1 MAARNV
7 QPYAELVTP
16 HLVRPHRRPS
26 YVSRI
31 DLSSVVHLFLERP
44 QDESAEQSL
53 ASGLVAL
60 FDALM
65 AHAPA
70 NVRERVA
77 EAPAGQLLL
86 FEGERDDVWRVSADA
101 RSGAGWV
108 EREAWRS
115 SRIASLELLASFGVP
130 EDAIGHVTWWRS
142 TRGGSH
148 TDSLP
153 GHGGAA
159 ADVAAYSLRLVL
171 VDALGA
177 YDSPTGKRLRELLSP
192 YSTLHWRQ
200 VARRVLASQSVPGL
214 PRDDRVYEI
223 RASEALRARRE
234 LAAIFAGM
242 REAFA
247 QRDQSTPAHEMAVA
261 WSKAQPT
268 WISPSRRREHYPRWY
283 CPEQLRPLPPLGGDT
298 LLGNILAQLILEG
311 DYEKDSAAA
320 LPMELIASGGRALS
334 TTGWAESTRNVRH
347 RLRDLAVGLLDQE
360 LYGRGIESRRGT
372 RAVLSLDAEDVTNR
386 ATSLGRD
393 DSVVDPAL
401 KHVDRELDF
410 DLFGAALSP
419 RLGPAYQEALILA
432 IEGVRTDS
440 TLLAVCAR
448 RGVSYDLVRKRLER
462 ARRLTRES
470 SSIMSQRQSQLSL
483 P

>member
-1 MAARNV
+1 M
-7 QPYAELVTP
+7 
-16 HLVRPHRRPS
+16 
-26 YVSRI
+26 SRI
-31 DLSSVVHLFLERP
+31 DLSSIVHLFLERP
-44 QDESAEQSL
+44 EGESAEQSL
-53 ASGLVAL
+53 ASGLVVL
-60 FDALM
+60 FDTLM
-65 AHAPA
+65 AHAPDD
-70 NVRERVA
+70 VRERVA
-77 EAPAGQLLL
+77 ESPAGQLLL
-86 FEGERDDVWRVSADA
+86 FEGERDDVWRVPVNA
-101 RSGAGWV
+101 RSTAGWM
-108 EREAWRS
+108 EGEAWRS

-159 ADVAAYSLRLVL
+159 ADVTAYSLRLVL

-192 YSTLHWRQ
+192 YSSSNWRQ
-200 VARRVLASQSVPGL
+200 VARWVLASKSVPDL
-214 PRDDRVYEI
+214 PRDDHVYEV
-223 RASEALRARRE
+223 RASEALRSRMRARRE
-234 LAAIFAGM
+234 IASIFTGL

-247 QRDQSTPAHEMAVA
+247 ERDPSTRARAMAVA

-268 WISPSRRREHYPRWY
+268 WISPSRRRTHYPRWL
-283 CPEQLRPLPPLGGDT
+283 CPEQLRPLPPLRGDT
-298 LLGNILAQLILEG
+298 LLGSILAQLILEG

-334 TTGWAESTRNVRH
+334 TTGWAESARSVRH
-347 RLRDLAVGLLDQE
+347 RLRDLAAGLLDQE

-372 RAVLSLDAEDVTNR
+372 HAILSLDADGVTNR

-393 DSVVDPAL
+393 DSAMDPAL
-401 KHVDRELDF
+401 QHLDGELDF

-419 RLGPAYQEALILA
+419 KLGPAYQEALVLA
-432 IEGVRTDS
+432 IEGAVTDS

-448 RGVSYDLVRKRLER
+448 HGVSYDLVRKRIER
-462 ARRLTRES
+462 ARRLMRES
-470 SSIMSQRQSQLSL
+470 SSIVSQRQSQLSL